1 MADALKFCILRKFY
15 KKVLERTIC
24 AKFVNG
30 GGGDNI
36 SPLSKIPENGR
47 LGLNLKLWT
56 FFGFCRHLR
65 GLAHFSTNISNVYV
79 IFLLPY
85 SYKFSRTFAARKSE
99 KFSRTLD
106 VENIH
111 KTLKFGTNFRAI

>member
-47 LGLNLKLWT
+47 LGLSGYTMSGLKLQKNPNQ
-56 FFGFCRHLR
+56 FYMN
-65 GLAHFSTNISNVYV
+65 S
-79 IFLLPY
+79 
-85 SYKFSRTFAARKSE
+85 
-99 KFSRTLD
+99 
-106 VENIH
+106 
-111 KTLKFGTNFRAI
+111 